1 MKSLFLSFEGLL
13 RNLKEV
19 YVCCYTRVILPWN
32 KVEFSRNLL
41 KPVFCIFVLRVN

>member
-1 MKSLFLSFEGLL
+1 MRSLFLSFEGLL
-13 RNLKEV
+13 RNLKRYMCV
-19 YVCCYTRVILPWN
+19 VTWN